1 MIRSIFGILI
11 LIWIFSA
18 CSVTKN
24 IPEGDA
30 FYRGSRIHIE
40 KKESQEEW
48 EVDKAAEK
56 YATVYYDLWDSPN
69 GGLFGSPFIS
79 VFPMRLFIHNWFSDT
94 TTAAVPAWLRDNFG
108 EAPNTID
115 LVNPEA
121 KINRGIDVLANYG
134 HFGAEGHFVVNYN
147 KKRNKGYV
155 HYYFKVPK
163 PYLYSEVYFNSNR
176 DSQTLNKI
184 FADRS
189 MFTKL
194 KPNTEFNLYEI
205 REEKKALW
213 NSLQNNGYFFIS
225 KDDLLIAADTTVGLK
240 KVVLDVD
247 LSKDLPPSHYRRQV
261 LGEFHFLID
270 STFQNQSPDKFY
282 RWPTGRIRKRVVDS
296 LLVVNPGDYFSKKR
310 TEATI
315 RNLNSLSIY
324 SNPRIQYGVN
334 TSDSTQLSPRFILDM
349 QNATNLSF
357 NVRGNYKNTGYIG
370 PAVGFTFRQLNVF
383 HGAENL
389 TISGDVYYDFPL
401 GIFKERV
408 SPSSGYSVRS
418 TLTAPF
424 LAHPFNVFRNTY
436 EVPREFFTLNFDY
449 NHRTDYFDLIAI
461 NSSYG
466 WTWKSS
472 ERWSHKLAIVDVTL
486 SNVQNTTTR
495 FDDLTDENPA
505 LRESLIDQFILG
517 STYEINYNRPSTRQ
531 KRWAFYYQGILDLA
545 GNSLNGLNSL
555 FTDDPSGEQT
565 FLGNSFAQYFRIK
578 SQIVAKWN
586 LTSRSQLVFRNMTGV
601 GVPYGNS
608 SQMPYIKEFFI
619 GGTNSLRPYTART
632 VGPGRFV
639 QLDQA
644 EVNQVGD
651 FKLEF
656 NLEYRF
662 PLVWKINM
670 AYFVDAGNIWLLEPD
685 PNRPWGEVR
694 WGKLVEDSYYT
705 TGLGVRYQSDYIV
718 LRVDVGLAL
727 YFPFAVDGQKW
738 VWQTE
743 AYKYAWAPVFAIGYP
758 F

>member
-1 MIRSIFGILI
+1 MIRRLLSIFG
-11 LIWIFSA
+11 LIWLLAA
-18 CSVTKN
+18 CSVTKS

-30 FYRGSRIHIE
+30 FYKGSRIHIQ
-40 KKESQEEW
+40 KMDSQEEW
-48 EVDKAAEK
+48 EVEKATEK
-56 YATVYYDLWDSPN
+56 YGVVYYDLWDSPN

-79 VFPMRLFIHNWFSDT
+79 FFPARLYIYNWFSDT
-94 TTAAVPAWLRDNFG
+94 TTSGVPAWLRDNFG
-108 EAPNTID
+108 EAPNTIEH
-115 LVNPEA
+115 VNPEA
-121 KINRGIDVLANYG
+121 KLKRGKEILANYG
-134 HFGAEGHFVVNYN
+134 HFGAESSYVVNYN

-155 HYYFKVPK
+155 HYYFQVPK
-163 PYLYSEVYFNSNR
+163 PYKYSQVNFHSNR
-176 DSQTLNKI
+176 DSETLNKI
-184 FADRS
+184 FADRAAL
-189 MFTKL
+189 TKL
-194 KPNTEFNLYEI
+194 KPGSEFNLYEI
-205 REEKKALW
+205 RDEKKFLW
-213 NSLQNNGYFFIS
+213 NQLQNSGYYFIG
-225 KDDLLIAADTTVGLK
+225 KNDLLISADTTFGQKQVI
-240 KVVLDVD
+240 LDVD
-247 LSKDLPPSHYRRQV
+247 LTTDLPSSHYQRQT
-261 LGEFHFLID
+261 LGEFKIAID
-270 STFQNQSPDKFY
+270 STFQKASTDKFY

-296 LLVVNPGDYFSKKR
+296 LLVIQPGDYFSKKN
-310 TEATI
+310 TESTI

-324 SNPRIQYGVN
+324 SNPRIHYGVSS
-334 TSDSTQLSPRFILDM
+334 SDSTLLKPHFILDM
-349 QNATNLSF
+349 LDATNISF

-370 PAVGFTFRQLNVF
+370 PAFGFTFRQLNVF

-389 TISGDVYYDFPL
+389 TISGDVYYDFPF

-408 SPSSGYSVRS
+408 SPSSGYSIRS
-418 TLTAPF
+418 SITAPF
-424 LAHPFNVFRNTY
+424 LAHPFNLFRNTY
-436 EVPREFFTLNFDY
+436 DVPREFFTLNFDY

-472 ERWSHKLAIVDVTL
+472 ERWSHKLAIIDVTL
-486 SNVQNTTTR
+486 SNVRNTTNR
-495 FDDLTDENPA
+495 FDELTDENPA

-517 STYEINYNRPSTRQ
+517 STYEINYNRPSTKR
-531 KRWAFYYQGILDLA
+531 KRWDFFYQGIVDLA
-545 GNSLNGLNSL
+545 GNSLNGLNTI
-555 FTDDPSGEQT
+555 FTDDPRGEQT
-565 FLGNSFAQYFRIK
+565 FLGNSFAQFFRIK

-586 LTSRSQLVFRNMTGV
+586 LTNRSQLVFRNMTGI

-639 QLDQA
+639 QFDQA

-670 AYFVDAGNIWLLEPD
+670 AYFIDAGNIWLLEPD

-694 WGKLVEDSYYT
+694 WGKLAADSYYT
-705 TGLGVRYQSDYIV
+705 TGLGLRFQSDYIV
-718 LRVDVGLAL
+718 LRADVGLAL

-738 VWQTE
+738 VWQSDVLQ
-743 AYKYAWAPVFAIGYP
+743 YAWAPVFAIGYP